1 MEPYAALFMTIGI
14 ALLLLS
20 WLLLLITS
28 ANEDFSWGLCS
39 LILPPLSYLYALA
52 RLDKTR
58 DSITLAII
66 GWLLIWLSLAT

>member
-1 MEPYAALFMTIGI
+1 MEPYAALFMTIGV

-28 ANEDFSWGLCS
+28 ANEDYTWGLCT
-39 LILPPLSYLYALA
+39 LLLPPLSYCYALA
-52 RLDKTR
+52 RLDKAR

>member
-1 MEPYAALFMTIGI
+1 MEPYAALFITVGV

-20 WLLLLITS
+20 WLLLMIVS

-39 LILPPLSYLYALA
+39 LLLPPLSYLYALA

-58 DSITLAII
+58 DAITLAVV

>member
-1 MEPYAALFMTIGI
+1 MEPYAALFMTVGV
-14 ALLLLS
+14 ALLLIS
-20 WLLLLITS
+20 WLLLLIAS

-39 LILPPLSYLYALA
+39 LLLPPLSYLYAFA

-58 DSITLAII
+58 DSLMLAII